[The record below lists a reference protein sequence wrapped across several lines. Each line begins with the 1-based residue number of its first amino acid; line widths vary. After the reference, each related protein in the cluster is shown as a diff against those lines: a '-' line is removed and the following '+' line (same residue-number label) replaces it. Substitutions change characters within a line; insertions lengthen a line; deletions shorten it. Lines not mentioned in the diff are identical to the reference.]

1 MDSQLASIQECQREE
16 EDGEGAHEDAD
27 GEWETENEN
36 DWEDCKEDD
45 SEWEDCDDNDNDNDN
60 ENENENENSQLERN
74 EQDVKEI
81 KDNKAIKEMNHIEF
95 ESNQKQ
101 VKFTSDIVEVKTQTK
116 KSILKSTNTTKK
128 TLDLKAF
135 ENENALESHLQSNIA
150 DCVKYFDTPVQDLEF
165 FDKVKSIHKEF
176 EHKQMLEEQAE
187 IDLAVQNDPE
197 APKNTYN
204 VLKKPNPQ

>member
-1 MDSQLASIQECQREE
+1 
-16 EDGEGAHEDAD
+16 
-27 GEWETENEN
+27 
-36 DWEDCKEDD
+36 
-45 SEWEDCDDNDNDNDN
+45 
-60 ENENENENSQLERN
+60 
-74 EQDVKEI
+74 
-81 KDNKAIKEMNHIEF
+81 MNHIDF

-101 VKFTSDIVEVKTQTK
+101 VKFTSDIVEVKNQTK
-116 KSILKSTNTTKK
+116 KSILKSTNTTKE